1 MGQGIEV
8 PLGDA
13 AGHARAFMSQAAA
26 WLPTLWIGL
35 ILVNEAKPHAQ
46 LLPGGPRHPFSNER
60 QSLHNARY
68 AQLAAEPG
76 IPFLDLLHTPL
87 LNDARW
93 MEGDGSNPAG
103 EGYQLAADRI
113 AQWSEWRRRFD

>member
-1 MGQGIEV
+1 M
-8 PLGDA
+8 
-13 AGHARAFMSQAAA
+13 
-26 WLPTLWIGL
+26 
-35 ILVNEAKPHAQ
+35 NEAKPCPQ
-46 LLPGGPRHPFSNER
+46 LLSGGPRHAFSNER

-76 IPFLDLLHTPL
+76 IPLLDLHTPL

-113 AQWSEWRRRFD
+113 AQGSEWRRRFD